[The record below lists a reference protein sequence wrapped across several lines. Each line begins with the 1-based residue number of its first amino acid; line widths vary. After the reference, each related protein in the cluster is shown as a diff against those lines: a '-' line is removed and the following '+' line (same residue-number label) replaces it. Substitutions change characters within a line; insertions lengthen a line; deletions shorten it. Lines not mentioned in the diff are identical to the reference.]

1 MAYFIF
7 NNDGLIEGIAADDT
21 AKSKLNIDESKLD
34 VRTVSDADY
43 NKVRKGLALTVK
55 VVNNAVVIDTR
66 TDKTEFAPDV
76 SNDNYTIK
84 TQGELDGYIKN
95 VIQVCKDFLN
105 ANADHSMYSDILNYK
120 NYLESFD
127 TSSLTYP
134 LSETTWEEYCDNNS
148 ITYYH
153 PLQIP

>member
-7 NNDGLIEGIAADDT
+7 NNDGLIQAIASNDT
-21 AKSKLNIDESKLD
+21 AKTNLNIDESKLD
-34 VRTVSDADY
+34 VRTVSDDDY
-43 NKVRKGLALTVK
+43 NKVRKGLAVNVK
-55 VVNNAVVIDTR
+55 VVNNAVVIDIR
-66 TDKTEFAPDV
+66 TDKTECPPDV
-76 SNDNYTIK
+76 SEANYQIK
-84 TQGELDGYIKN
+84 TQAYLDEYIAN
-95 VIQVCKDFLN
+95 VLQVCKYYLDV
-105 ANADHSMYSDILNYK
+105 NADHSMYSDILNYK